1 MRTKFEC
8 YWLQFLSEKIKIPP
22 PPSAQRDCLRLF
34 FLLFLSKWSWRK
46 SLSLVVIVSDV
57 DLASCS
63 SSLSIRD
70 TLMGFPQN
78 RRLFNQ
84 WKYLGAN
91 VNLTSNSDVKSW
103 YSHSDLQCREPWKK
117 SPPIQHFHCST
128 FRHCKLLF
136 ANLSRT
142 NFSICYKLPQILKLL
157 QISRRDCIF
166 ARAYRDISRCTC
178 YLFVRVCSKC
188 PPATH
193 FGNFWSQD
201 LDLSNYALQADMR
214 SKYQRFC
221 DSLEPGKAKK

>member
-34 FLLFLSKWSWRK
+34 FLLFLLKWSWRK

-103 YSHSDLQCREPWKK
+103 YSFPFRLAMQRALEKIS
-117 SPPIQHFHCST
+117 SNST
-128 FRHCKLLF
+128 FPLLDVPSLQTFVCKPFPHQFQYLL
-136 ANLSRT
+136 
-142 NFSICYKLPQILKLL
+142 
-157 QISRRDCIF
+157 
-166 ARAYRDISRCTC
+166 
-178 YLFVRVCSKC
+178 
-188 PPATH
+188 
-193 FGNFWSQD
+193 
-201 LDLSNYALQADMR
+201 
-214 SKYQRFC
+214 
-221 DSLEPGKAKK
+221 